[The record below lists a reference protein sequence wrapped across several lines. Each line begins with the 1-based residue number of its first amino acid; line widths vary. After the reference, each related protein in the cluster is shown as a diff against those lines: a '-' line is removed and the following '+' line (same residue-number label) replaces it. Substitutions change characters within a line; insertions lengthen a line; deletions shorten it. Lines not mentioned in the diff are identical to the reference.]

1 VVVLAYLLIAFKV
14 WMLLDVIRRRI
25 HVLWYLVVLAP
36 LGDVVYFFVVKLR
49 DFQPHPAATP
59 AVPNPRERTLATLE
73 RAVAETPSFDNRV
86 RFGWA
91 LLEAGQAERA
101 VGFFQLAAQS
111 HRNDKE
117 APFGLGL
124 AYLESGDNESAVTSL
139 LPLVERHLEY
149 EQFAAALALAEA
161 LYRAGHKAD
170 TIELLRAISSRSRRL
185 EHRLVLAR
193 YQLRGDHKADA
204 RDTLQA
210 ALGEFDGQPDPVVRM
225 SNGAAATEARRLL
238 RTLEHQLGQTQLPSR
253 G

>member
-36 LGDVVYFFVVKLR
+36 LGDIVYFFAVKLR
-49 DFQPHPAATP
+49 DFQPHEVPRAA
-59 AVPNPRERTLATLE
+59 PNPRERTLAMLE

-86 RFGWA
+86 RVGWA
-91 LLEAGQAERA
+91 LLEAGNPQRA
-101 VGFFQLAAQS
+101 VGFFQLAAAS

-124 AYLESGDNESAVTSL
+124 AHLESGDNEAAVASL

-161 LYRAGHKAD
+161 LYRAGRKAE
-170 TIELLRAISSRSRRL
+170 TIELLRTISIRSRRL

-193 YQLRGDHKADA
+193 YQLRGDDKADA

-210 ALGEFDGQPDPVVRM
+210 ALGEFDGQPDPVRM
-225 SNGAAATEARRLL
+225 RNGAAATEARRLL

>member
-36 LGDVVYFFVVKLR
+36 LGDIVYFFAVKLR
-49 DFQPHPAATP
+49 DFQPQVAAP

-86 RFGWA
+86 RVGWA
-91 LLEAGQAERA
+91 LLEAGQPQRA
-101 VGFFQLAAQS
+101 AGFFQLAAAS

-124 AYLESGDNESAVTSL
+124 AHLEAGDNEAAVTSL
-139 LPLVERHLEY
+139 LPLVERDLEY

-161 LYRAGHKAD
+161 LYRAGRRAD
-170 TIELLRAISSRSRRL
+170 TIELLRTISTRSRQL

-193 YQLRGDHKADA
+193 YQLRGDAKADA

-210 ALGEFDGQPDPVVRM
+210 ALGEFEGQPDPVRM
-225 SNGAAATEARRLL
+225 RNGAAATEARRLL